1 MAGVLTLA
9 WLHYLGIMFL
19 AAALVAEHL
28 LFTPRPELK
37 VARKLVTVDL
47 IYGVSLVVVLV
58 TGIGRLFY
66 GGKGVAFYMQTGAF
80 HAKFTLFV
88 VMALVWLY
96 PAIKFLGWRRT
107 LKSGGTPAMADGD
120 GRRVLM
126 TVRVQLLL
134 LVLLPL
140 LAAMM
145 ARGIGV

>member
-47 IYGVSLVVVLV
+47 IYGVSLAVVLV
-58 TGIGRLFY
+58 TGIGRLFH

-96 PAIKFLGWRRT
+96 PAMKFLGWRRT
-107 LKSGGTPAMADGD
+107 LKSGGTPGMADGD

-126 TVRVQLLL
+126 TIRVQLLL